1 MSYGAETWIPCIV
14 MIVVLIWGLRLL
26 TVALQQDGASA
37 EKTSLIAGAL
47 RETNDNANKAS
58 FSRVAG
64 AIGAMALASFMAG
77 LGLWIFF
84 AINMEEATHIDRLP
98 KLSTFFLGGSALFA
112 PYAFNQLS
120 KVFKTS

>member
-26 TVALQQDGASA
+26 TIALQKSGEPSA
-37 EKTSLIAGAL
+37 DDTLFVGAL
-47 RETNDNANKAS
+47 REKGDDTDKAS

-84 AINMEEATHIDRLP
+84 AINMEDATRIDRLP
-98 KLSTFFLGGSALFA
+98 KLSTYFLGGSALFA

-120 KVFKTS
+120 KIFKTS